1 MVIEDWSLGNL
12 GLPKKLS
19 SPWSKTMAQPISI
32 LSMVFELLVAVTNHS
47 AAVLYRNENGVL
59 VTGNEFS
66 LPVTIT

>member
-32 LSMVFELLVAVTNHS
+32 LSMVFELLVAVTNPS
-47 AAVLYRNENGVL
+47 AALLYFDETQNVNVIILMYAG
-59 VTGNEFS
+59 
-66 LPVTIT
+66 